1 MGEYE
6 ILIFIT
12 ANQIQAIEVSSY
24 GDVKN
29 ICFQGNKELN
39 YNGIEG
45 IDVFYASLTDTYNVD
60 DIAELDT
67 NVYIVDCGAEKE
79 VKWAIVDKFKQCNV
93 LDVISINKL
102 LPFVL
107 IRNNMVKAG
116 EKAVVSFMGEVYAY
130 ICDNDMKF
138 EELSTR
144 GKKPQK
150 ELQAEDFAFWV
161 MMDANGCGTD
171 SGNNDELIRLQ
182 VELSEYKDRVESLSD
197 IKLQNDTLMQK
208 CEQLENIIEE
218 YKNKIAGYAQQEKYN
233 EEVDKKV
240 NDELLAKRRQI
251 VSTERQYC
259 SFGSGPSQ
267 EFFVHYHAESGEITD
282 KGDIIAEMKAS
293 RNADNGNE
301 VEAPRTG
308 KIACLYKQDERI
320 DEYSKTHNNR
330 CESSRSVPLRGMMVF
345 KGTYYCYDI
354 AVIGDEEDDVDAM
367 IEWYWQR
374 VKEINEGEGDTHYPN
389 I

>member
-116 EKAVVSFMGEVYAY
+116 EKAVVSFMAEVYAY

-208 CEQLENIIEE
+208 CEQLENTLEE
-218 YKNKIAGYAQQEKYN
+218 YKNKIAEYAQQEKYN

-240 NDELLAKRRQI
+240 NDELLAKRRRT
-251 VSTERQYC
+251 VSYKKYGNFC
-259 SFGSGPSQ
+259 G
-267 EFFVHYHAESGEITD
+267 EFFVHYHTESGEITD
-282 KGDIIAEMKAS
+282 NGHVIAEMKYS
-293 RNADNGNE
+293 RNADDGIK
-301 VEAPRTG
+301 VEATRTG

-320 DEYSKTHNNR
+320 DKYSKTYNVLSAGSLYFY
-330 CESSRSVPLRGMMVF
+330 SSDV
-345 KGTYYCYDI
+345 
-354 AVIGDEEDDVDAM
+354 AVIGDEEDDVEAM
-367 IEWYWQR
+367 IKWYWQR
-374 VKEINEGEGDTHYPN
+374 VKEINEEEGDTNYPN

>member
-12 ANQIQAIEVSSY
+12 ANKIQAIEVSSY

-45 IDVFYASLTDTYNVD
+45 IEAFYASLTDTYNVD

-182 VELSEYKDRVESLSD
+182 VELSEYKDRIERLSD
-197 IKLQNDTLMQK
+197 VKLQNETLMQK
-208 CEQLENIIEE
+208 CEQLENTLEE

-251 VSTERQYC
+251 VSEIIGGE
-259 SFGSGPSQ
+259 FGG
-267 EFFVHYHAESGEITD
+267 EYFVHYHAESGEITD
-282 KGDIIAEMKAS
+282 KDDIIAEMKLS
-293 RNADNGNE
+293 RNADAGRE
-301 VEAPRTG
+301 VEATRTG

-320 DEYSKTHNNR
+320 DEYSKTYYD
-330 CESSRSVPLRGMMVF
+330 F
-345 KGTYYCYDI
+345 KGFGSYSYYFDI
-354 AVIGDEEDDVDAM
+354 AVIGDEEDDVEAM
-367 IEWYWQR
+367 IKWYWQR
-374 VKEINEGEGDTHYPN
+374 VKEINEEEGSRHYPN

>member
-12 ANQIQAIEVSSY
+12 ANKIQAIEVSSY

-67 NVYIVDCGAEKE
+67 NVYIVDCGADKE
-79 VKWAIVDKFKQCNV
+79 VKWAIADKFKQCNV

-107 IRNNMVKAG
+107 ICNNMVKAG
-116 EKAVVSFMGEVYAY
+116 EKAVVGFMGEVYAY

-182 VELSEYKDRVESLSD
+182 VELSEYKDRVERLSD
-197 IKLQNDTLMQK
+197 IKLQNETLMQK
-208 CEQLENIIEE
+208 CEQLENTLEE
-218 YKNKIAGYAQQEKYN
+218 YKNKIAEYDQQEKYN

-251 VSTERQYC
+251 VSVYDNGYDEY
-259 SFGSGPSQ
+259 
-267 EFFVHYHAESGEITD
+267 FVHYHAESGEITD
-282 KGDIIAEMKAS
+282 KDDIIAEMKVS
-293 RNADNGNE
+293 RNVDNGNE
-301 VEAPRTG
+301 VKATRTG

-320 DEYSKTHNNR
+320 DKYSKTYNNVAIFY
-330 CESSRSVPLRGMMVF
+330 SF
-345 KGTYYCYDI
+345 DI

>member
-67 NVYIVDCGAEKE
+67 NIYIVDCGADKE

-116 EKAVVSFMGEVYAY
+116 EKTVVSFMGEVYAY

-138 EELSTR
+138 EELSIR

-182 VELSEYKDRVESLSD
+182 VELSEYKDRVERLSD
-197 IKLQNDTLMQK
+197 IKLQNETLMQK
-208 CEQLENIIEE
+208 CEQLENTLEE
-218 YKNKIAGYAQQEKYN
+218 YKNKIAEYDQQEKYN

-240 NDELLAKRRQI
+240 NDELLVKRRQI
-251 VSTERQYC
+251 ISAPKHDDFPGEY
-259 SFGSGPSQ
+259 
-267 EFFVHYHAESGEITD
+267 FVHYHAESGVITD
-282 KGDIIAEMKAS
+282 KDDIIAEMKYS
-293 RNADNGNE
+293 RNADDGIK
-301 VEAPRTG
+301 VKATRTG

-320 DEYSKTHNNR
+320 DRYSKTYYD
-330 CESSRSVPLRGMMVF
+330 F
-345 KGTYYCYDI
+345 KGFGSHSYYFEI
-354 AVIGDEEDDVDAM
+354 AVIGDEEDDVEAM
-367 IEWYWQR
+367 IKWYWQR
-374 VKEINEGEGDTHYPN
+374 VKEINEEEGSRHYPN

>member
-12 ANQIQAIEVSSY
+12 ANKIQAIEVSSY

-45 IDVFYASLTDTYNVD
+45 IEAFYASLTDTYNVD

-67 NVYIVDCGAEKE
+67 NVYIVDCGADKE
-79 VKWAIVDKFKQCNV
+79 IKWAVADKFKQCNV

-102 LPFVL
+102 LPIVL

-182 VELSEYKDRVESLSD
+182 VELFEYKDRVERLSD
-197 IKLQNDTLMQK
+197 IKLQNETLMQK
-208 CEQLENIIEE
+208 CEQLENTLEE
-218 YKNKIAGYAQQEKYN
+218 YKNKIAEYDQQEKYN

-251 VSTERQYC
+251 VSYGQYD
-259 SFGSGPSQ
+259 GISG
-267 EFFVHYHAESGEITD
+267 EYFVHYHAESGEITD
-282 KGDIIAEMKAS
+282 NGHVIAEMKES
-293 RNADNGNE
+293 RNADDGKE
-301 VEAPRTG
+301 VEATRTG

-320 DEYSKTHNNR
+320 DRYSKTYRVVSVSKRLR
-330 CESSRSVPLRGMMVF
+330 CDSFEV
-345 KGTYYCYDI
+345 
-354 AVIGDEEDDVDAM
+354 AVIGDEEDDVEAM
-367 IEWYWQR
+367 IKWYWQR
-374 VKEINEGEGDTHYPN
+374 VKEINEEEGKTHYPN